1 VGTLNIMAIFGSQK
15 TQWKSQLKIGFRLYL
30 MKDGMVFLNTQM
42 HICKFCNR
50 ACSIFFPDF
59 TKVETEPDGL
69 FQPLSSFYTDK
80 FHISVLAKSDAQIA
94 MHIEESPHTSLGY
107 LITIDPQGTPGVM
120 LELCPGGVRK
130 EDNKC
135 QLLAKSDVIVI

>member
-1 VGTLNIMAIFGSQK
+1 
-15 TQWKSQLKIGFRLYL
+15 
-30 MKDGMVFLNTQM
+30 
-42 HICKFCNR
+42 
-50 ACSIFFPDF
+50 
-59 TKVETEPDGL
+59 
-69 FQPLSSFYTDK
+69 
-80 FHISVLAKSDAQIA
+80 VLAKSDAQIA

-135 QLLAKSDVIVI
+135 QLLAKSDVIVIQIDLGKFVKIDIFIVYHHGAPKKWQRMGAFHHTARAKCSHDAPHCGV